1 MKKILFIS
9 NIPTPYRNDFYNE
22 LGKITDLTVVYEAEG
37 ASNQGICFNWDI

>member
-22 LGKITDLTVVYEAEG
+22 LGKITDLTVG
-37 ASNQGICFNWDI
+37 ATATKTYG